1 MIRRISTKWLLAVL
15 AAVVVPFSVFAYFV
29 NIKVTERLGKD
40 VVRFHLLSMAGD
52 LGGRIDEE
60 VEERRNDVELVSA
73 IPEVN
78 WFVDGLDDDR
88 GTFQVNVELIFD
100 RLVHGRQVYDYVLA
114 LDKSGRVVG
123 MNTIGPSGEKVGTLA
138 ENYFFSTD
146 FAGEPWFQEAMAG
159 GVSQNDFHALSFGPI
174 SPGEPPP
181 AEGHPTDHYVSFVQR
196 IEPLSNQDGPV
207 GVLVALMN
215 WEHIQEAVGRFGVR
229 RLGEGTSELHQEDI
243 YASSYA
249 WIWMADANTI
259 IAHPNR
265 DLYGQKVEELEDG
278 QLIGMV
284 NAAREAR
291 WGMFPDYAFR
301 GIQKKAAFK
310 HCRGPEQGGF
320 GWVVGVGV
328 NNADIF
334 ATADQLSNWLITLS
348 VSILVLTVVLTAYI
362 AHRTTRPIRE
372 LEQHFDRVGHGDLD
386 AHIEVRSGDE
396 LGQLARSF
404 NRMTAELKA
413 NRAQLVQAE
422 KEAAWRGMARQ
433 VAHEIK
439 NPLTPISLTLG
450 LLKRSRDENSPDFD
464 SILKR
469 TIDVIQRQVETMR
482 KVVGDFTALAGV
494 PRALTS
500 VNVHAVLV
508 DSLELHRA
516 VAEDREV
523 DLRKPELKGSLPPLA
538 QADHSELQ
546 RALVNLVSNALDAMP
561 GGGVLRSQVTVT
573 ESEVQVEL
581 ADTGSGI
588 SAEAADHLFEP
599 HFTTRSAGTGLG
611 LAIAR
616 RVVEDAAG
624 RISLENATD
633 GPGAIARVTLPRTR
647 SGDEPAGP
655 ENGPGS

>member
-1 MIRRISTKWLLAVL
+1 
-15 AAVVVPFSVFAYFV
+15 
-29 NIKVTERLGKD
+29 
-40 VVRFHLLSMAGD
+40 
-52 LGGRIDEE
+52 
-60 VEERRNDVELVSA
+60 
-73 IPEVN
+73 
-78 WFVDGLDDDR
+78 
-88 GTFQVNVELIFD
+88 
-100 RLVHGRQVYDYVLA
+100 
-114 LDKSGRVVG
+114 
-123 MNTIGPSGEKVGTLA
+123 
-138 ENYFFSTD
+138 
-146 FAGEPWFQEAMAG
+146 
-159 GVSQNDFHALSFGPI
+159 
-174 SPGEPPP
+174 
-181 AEGHPTDHYVSFVQR
+181 
-196 IEPLSNQDGPV
+196 
-207 GVLVALMN
+207 
-215 WEHIQEAVGRFGVR
+215 
-229 RLGEGTSELHQEDI
+229 
-243 YASSYA
+243 
-249 WIWMADANTI
+249 
-259 IAHPNR
+259 
-265 DLYGQKVEELEDG
+265 
-278 QLIGMV
+278 
-284 NAAREAR
+284 
-291 WGMFPDYAFR
+291 
-301 GIQKKAAFK
+301 
-310 HCRGPEQGGF
+310 
-320 GWVVGVGV
+320 
-328 NNADIF
+328 
-334 ATADQLSNWLITLS
+334 
-348 VSILVLTVVLTAYI
+348 
-362 AHRTTRPIRE
+362 
-372 LEQHFDRVGHGDLD
+372 
-386 AHIEVRSGDE
+386 
-396 LGQLARSF
+396 
-404 NRMTAELKA
+404 
-413 NRAQLVQAE
+413 
-422 KEAAWRGMARQ
+422 MARL

-482 KVVGDFTALAGV
+482 KVVGDFTALAGI

-516 VAEDREV
+516 VAEDRGV

-633 GPGAIARVTLPRTR
+633 GPGAIARVTLPRTG
-647 SGDEPAGP
+647 SGDGGDEPAVP